1 MTRTEAQP
9 RRAGIL
15 VPLFSVPS
23 SRSWG
28 IGEIGDIAPLA
39 RWLESAGQRF
49 VQLLPINELPP
60 HERSPYSAL
69 SAMAIDPQFITM
81 AAVEDVDAIGGE
93 EALERD
99 LRHRLDTVR
108 SSPFVNY
115 EAVRSLKSTVLR
127 RAFVHFRDREWR
139 SGTRRASA
147 FRTYM
152 EAEGWW
158 LDDYALYRALKAS
171 HEERAWVDWPEPL
184 RTRQPAA
191 LEGASAALKAGD
203 FALARRELVVHG
215 VFERAAVGIA
225 VVHHSHVP
233 RYWAMGPQM
242 IGTRMGRA

>member
-1 MTRTEAQP
+1 MTRTEAQTPSRRYP
-9 RRAGIL
+9 RSA
-15 VPLFSVPS
+15 LFVPS

-81 AAVEDVDAIGGE
+81 AAVEDFDAIGGE
-93 EALERD
+93 PALERRPAASP
-99 LRHRLDTVR
+99 RHRTLLAVRRITRRFER
-108 SSPFVNY
+108 SSI
-115 EAVRSLKSTVLR
+115 TVLR
-127 RAFVHFRDREWR
+127 RAFAHFRDREWR

-152 EAEGWW
+152 EAQGWW

-191 LEGASAALKAGD
+191 LERRQRR
-203 FALARRELVVHG
+203 AR
-215 VFERAAVGIA
+215 
-225 VVHHSHVP
+225 
-233 RYWAMGPQM
+233 
-242 IGTRMGRA
+242 